1 MKKTITAVALLLSAS
16 LLALDASA
24 MPEEFIAGVHYK
36 STASLLSTSSK
47 EKIEVLEMFS
57 YACPHCFHLEPLVEE
72 WGKTMPENV
81 VFVRVPAI
89 FRDSWLELAKL
100 YYTAE
105 VTGHL
110 EKLHPLI
117 FDAIHVQ
124 KRRMVTE
131 EDMLLFVA
139 DQGINRDEFEKM
151 MNSFGVKGKVR
162 KALVMSQT
170 SGITGVPS
178 MIVNGK
184 YISDA
189 PMAGGQANLLN
200 AVDFLIQKE
209 AE

>member
-1 MKKTITAVALLLSAS
+1 MKKMITAALLFGAM
-16 LLALDASA
+16 LLPFNAMA
-24 MPEEFIAGVHYK
+24 MPEAFIAGVHYK
-36 STASLLSTSSK
+36 PTAQLLATSSEDK
-47 EKIEVLEMFS
+47 VEVIEMFS
-57 YACPHCFHLEPLVEE
+57 YACPHCYHLDPLVEE
-72 WGKTMPENV
+72 WKKTLPENV
-81 VFVRVPAI
+81 VFVAVPAI

-100 YYTAE
+100 FYTAE
-105 VTGHL
+105 ATGDI

-117 FDAIHVQ
+117 FKAIHEE

-131 EDMLLFVA
+131 DDMLDFVA
-139 DQGINRDEFEKM
+139 DQGIDRDNFAKI
-151 MNSFGVKGKVR
+151 MNSFAVKGKVK
-162 KALVMSQT
+162 KALIMSQL

-189 PMAGGQANLLN
+189 PMAGGQPNLLK